1 MQNGSPEPA
10 DHVRELLE
18 LGEVDA
24 AISYAIEG
32 YGPEILG
39 FLVAV
44 TRDADTADDIFSI
57 FCEDVWKGLVGFRWE
72 GALRAW
78 LYTLCRRAL
87 VRYRRSAYQKNRC
100 GLSALGTLSQVAA
113 KVRTAAHESCQAA
126 SPTQFSRLRDQ
137 LTEDERALLI
147 LRVDRGL
154 AWNEI
159 AQSMDDG
166 DAPLTDTELHRQAAA
181 LRKRFE
187 RIKDRLRV
195 LAREAGLLSDP

>member
-1 MQNGSPEPA
+1 
-10 DHVRELLE
+10 
-18 LGEVDA
+18 
-24 AISYAIEG
+24 
-32 YGPEILG
+32 
-39 FLVAV
+39 
-44 TRDADTADDIFSI
+44 
-57 FCEDVWKGLVGFRWE
+57 
-72 GALRAW
+72 
-78 LYTLCRRAL
+78 
-87 VRYRRSAYQKNRC
+87 
-100 GLSALGTLSQVAA
+100 
-113 KVRTAAHESCQAA
+113 
-126 SPTQFSRLRDQ
+126 
-137 LTEDERALLI
+137 LI

>member
-1 MQNGSPEPA
+1 MRDGSSEPA
-10 DHVRELLE
+10 DHVRQLLE
-18 LGEVDA
+18 RDELDA
-24 AISYAIEG
+24 AIASAIEG

-44 TRDADTADDIFSI
+44 TRDPDTADDVFSI
-57 FCEDVWKGLVGFRWE
+57 FCEDVWRGLAGFRWE

-87 VRYRRSAYQKNRC
+87 LRYRRSAYQKNRC

-113 KVRTAAHESCQAA
+113 NVRTLAHESLQAA

-159 AQSMDDG
+159 AQSMDEG
-166 DAPLTDTELHRQAAA
+166 DEPLTDAALQRQAAA

-187 RIKDRLRV
+187 RIKERLRV